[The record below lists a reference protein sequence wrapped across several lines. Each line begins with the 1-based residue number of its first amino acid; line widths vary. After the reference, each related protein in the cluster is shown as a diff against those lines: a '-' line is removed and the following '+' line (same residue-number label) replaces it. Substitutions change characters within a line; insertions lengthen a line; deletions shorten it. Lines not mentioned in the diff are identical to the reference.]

1 MPSRRRR
8 KKKLETDSES
18 PANKRLRLDVTNQ
31 RATQPN
37 VNNPQNN
44 ANNIDESTVAPI
56 ETELES
62 NVNDPS
68 IAQSNVDVST
78 VDPQNNVD
86 VSTVD
91 PQNNVDVST
100 VDPQNNVDVST
111 VDPMETDEKT
121 SFSRDWFEQNPG
133 SDCFPNIIMEE
144 AKMNED
150 IKHLCA
156 NIERDIDYLR
166 SQSYYVK
173 GLDKLFTTTPGSFS
187 AWCTELEHAYGR
199 KCGIFDECG
208 SFVKLFNINPSGN
221 SVESSIFLNLF
232 HRANIDRG
240 FIDTDY
246 NSTCKKPFVNTQIL
260 SQPELFEQAF
270 ASAVSTGLIARFVL
284 ASARY
289 AKPRINR
296 IYFGTCDLKVRHFMT
311 QDVILQGL
319 FQGITR
325 CGFFQTL
332 MDPNCN
338 NVEVYFDIKC
348 DALMGSL
355 ELLLQECAR
364 KQGIHFKQSKNT
376 HTQNARG
383 TKDPK
388 RYLQGFVSKA
398 TELLDRLAANIA
410 ICEHFTTYLV
420 ENGQFKTRA
429 LAYDANHSKPLQIT
443 ISNPDIV
450 MGAFE
455 LILDSIDTFASVFIS
470 DSFVLQDFTWNFDVN
485 DLLICQRVINKTDND
500 KQEMDEEEVEEIK
513 DNKVHPIIN
522 EITQFILIPG
532 SVFNLSGFGATQFK
546 VQNASI
552 ANALK
557 LSPSE
562 SSSLTTLK
570 KLINI
575 SSVLER
581 FRLGKIVQNSNLNG
595 GKCMFIKR
603 PINLNSL
610 EPEVVVGLGTL
621 GIPPSSYV
629 QSYNKPNIV
638 IWKKRDWIKKF
649 PEDFA
654 SKVTEMTADYDNLEY
669 RGTDIVSYLNAWDEQ
684 LPFKTIDEAKLIIDG
699 LEAFM
704 KEQKLIER
712 KIRPNYN
719 VDLNAKSLRNHYTDL
734 RKIHLEHIINI
745 HNLMRDDEID
755 QMTKRFNGLNAS
767 DIKPIDWFGS
777 NKREKKC
784 ENKLLKCDKIPAH
797 WKHDYK
803 DSNK

>member
-111 VDPMETDEKT
+111 VDPQNNVDVSTVDPMETDEKT

-150 IKHLCA
+150 IKHLC
-156 NIERDIDYLR
+156 
-166 SQSYYVK
+166 VK
-173 GLDKLFTTTPGSFS
+173 RI
-187 AWCTELEHAYGR
+187 AQMAR
-199 KCGIFDECG
+199 KSWVFG
-208 SFVKLFNINPSGN
+208 
-221 SVESSIFLNLF
+221 
-232 HRANIDRG
+232 
-240 FIDTDY
+240 
-246 NSTCKKPFVNTQIL
+246 
-260 SQPELFEQAF
+260 ELFEGKDDTERRRYPSFTQLL
-270 ASAVSTGLIARFVL
+270 TGKLTKSLSHRF
-284 ASARY
+284 
-289 AKPRINR
+289 
-296 IYFGTCDLKVRHFMT
+296 
-311 QDVILQGL
+311 
-319 FQGITR
+319 
-325 CGFFQTL
+325 
-332 MDPNCN
+332 
-338 NVEVYFDIKC
+338 NV
-348 DALMGSL
+348 
-355 ELLLQECAR
+355 
-364 KQGIHFKQSKNT
+364 
-376 HTQNARG
+376 
-383 TKDPK
+383 
-388 RYLQGFVSKA
+388 
-398 TELLDRLAANIA
+398 
-410 ICEHFTTYLV
+410 
-420 ENGQFKTRA
+420 
-429 LAYDANHSKPLQIT
+429 
-443 ISNPDIV
+443 
-450 MGAFE
+450 
-455 LILDSIDTFASVFIS
+455 
-470 DSFVLQDFTWNFDVN
+470 
-485 DLLICQRVINKTDND
+485 
-500 KQEMDEEEVEEIK
+500 
-513 DNKVHPIIN
+513 
-522 EITQFILIPG
+522 
-532 SVFNLSGFGATQFK
+532 LSGFGATQFK